1 MSVDSYA
8 RDPGGV
14 VNDLSVPLDIDGRRW
29 GGAAYRLSDP
39 HRLAELFVTHLGR
52 EVLEV
57 GNTTSGGVALALAR
71 STCSPQTPST
81 GARSKAAARRTR
93 RGPMPIRRRSAIRP
107 SYLRVVESPDDI
119 VATGEV
125 ELVRRIYVFAV
136 YATPDGYRA
145 LIEAAPDRIFET
157 IDSTL
162 EGALT
167 ETVDYAEECLILAPG

>member
-1 MSVDSYA
+1 M
-8 RDPGGV
+8 
-14 VNDLSVPLDIDGRRW
+14 GR
-29 GGAAYRLSDP
+29 AAYRLSHP
-39 HRLAELFVTHLGR
+39 RRLAELFVTHLGR

-57 GNTTSGGVALALAR
+57 GNTTTSGGVAVALAR
-71 STCSPQTPST
+71 STCTPQTPQST
-81 GARSKAAARRTR
+81 GARSNGAVRRTHR
-93 RGPMPIRRRSAIRP
+93 RSMPIRRRSAIRP

-125 ELVRRIYVFAV
+125 ELVRRVYAFAV

-162 EGALT
+162 EAALT
-167 ETVDYAEECLILAPG
+167 ETVDYAEECLILAP